1 MIALLNGVVVEK
13 HPDLIIDCAG
23 IGYGVLMTQHD
34 LSRLNLEQAV
44 KIFIYE
50 NIKEDLH
57 DLYGFT
63 LREDKALFTQLL
75 TVKNV
80 GPKSALAI
88 LDIGA
93 SDDVRVAIA
102 GGDVK
107 KLQTAKGVGKRAA
120 EQIIVELRDK
130 VGAPVGDAAES
141 LVSRGGINQSDEALQ
156 ALVSLGY
163 SEADA
168 MNSLQNIDKSLSTE
182 DRIKQALKG
191 V

>member
-1 MIALLNGVVVEK
+1 MIATLRGTVTEKLDGAIIECGGV
-13 HPDLIIDCAG
+13 
-23 IGYGVLMTQHD
+23 GYGVLVTVADFSQ
-34 LSRLNLEQAV
+34 LILGEEAKL
-44 KIFIYE
+44 FIYE

-57 DLYGFT
+57 DLYGFLLPET
-63 LREDKALFTQLL
+63 KQLFEQLL

-80 GPKSALAI
+80 GPKSALSI
-88 LDIGA
+88 LDIGT
-93 SDDVRVAIA
+93 SNDVRLAIA
-102 GGDVK
+102 AGDVK

-120 EQIIVELRDK
+120 EQIVVELRDK

-141 LVSRGGINQSDEALQ
+141 LVSRGGINQNDEALQ

-168 MNSLQNIDKSLSTE
+168 QSALQNIDKSLTVE

-191 V
+191 